1 MAAVGLVDAQ
11 DQADFFQ
18 LLQGAINGDQANTGV
33 ILARLYKHLGGIQG
47 ELAFGENFHHG
58 LARTGQ
64 PVSAG
69 L

>member
-18 LLQGAINGDQANTGV
+18 LFQRAINGDQANTGV
-33 ILARLYKHLGGIQG
+33 ILARPQKDLGRIQG
-47 ELAFGENFHHG
+47 ELAIGENFHHG

-64 PVSAG
+64 PVSTG